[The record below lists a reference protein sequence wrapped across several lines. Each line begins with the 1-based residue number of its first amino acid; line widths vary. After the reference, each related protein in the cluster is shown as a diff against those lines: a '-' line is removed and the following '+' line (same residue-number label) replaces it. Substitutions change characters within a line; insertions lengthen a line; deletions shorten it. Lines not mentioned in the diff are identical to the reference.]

1 MFNIH
6 RRFIASATIAGIVLC
21 ISAPVQAQDYTL
33 RSVIGALGSGNS
45 QFRAPDGIATGGDQ
59 AIFVVDTNLNK
70 VQKFDLAGGFLKSWG
85 GVGEVN
91 GKFNS
96 PTDICEGPSGNIYI
110 VDTANNR
117 VQYFSP
123 TGQFIQNFGT
133 GGSDTSA
140 PGKFNTPL
148 GIAAFGS
155 DRILVADSLNHRVQI
170 LSKSGDPISAFGSFG
185 VNTGQFN
192 QPAAL
197 AVNQTTGDIYVV
209 DTGNSRIQCFSKDGI
224 YKHQWGGFGSSYGQF
239 ANIGGIAIDSNG
251 MVFVADTANLRVQ
264 VFNANGTFI
273 NSIEG
278 PFGQARTFLG
288 PRRVAVDRYGTLY
301 VTDSGGSTSAAQRFM
316 IFDPLGV
323 DNRPPV
329 TTISYSRERAD
340 GQWFD
345 GPVSVTL
352 TAADLVG
359 GTGVKHI
366 IYQVDGG
373 APVTTSSL
381 KVTLD
386 FPTDGRHNL
395 TYHAVDI
402 AGNVEG
408 NHVVNIDIDS
418 VAPALDVQ
426 ASADGKTITI
436 LSSDQLSGID
446 KVTYSID
453 GGALLEYSTPL
464 TLDGKRHQVIATAID
479 RAGNK
484 SQTRTVI
491 VNIAPKEVIV
501 PAFVAGG
508 VPLKVTIGLTDPA
521 PTGGLVVALNCSST
535 LASIPA
541 TITFAAG
548 EMEHDVNIV
557 TTPVS
562 TGVAV
567 TIKATA
573 NVQTVSQTFQLV
585 PPSVQSISST
595 PETLTGG
602 ASGVVRV
609 TLNGPAPKS
618 GTALSLGSSSTSL
631 VIATKATVAAGKTFI
646 DVPFKTLPVGGSSDT
661 VARVMT
667 TTAVGG
673 GASAAVDVTI
683 QRPTIK
689 AISALPSPIAGGK
702 PVTVTVTFTGAIP
715 AAGGTL
721 LLTSSSQ
728 ALVCPSSVI
737 IKGNATTATFV
748 CTTKAVTTRTPV
760 VVKATL
766 NGKEVQTT
774 INVRTLEVL
783 KIAASPVSMTGGT
796 TAKLTVT
803 LTEAVPKGQSVT
815 VALISDSIKM
825 TLPATLV
832 IPAGKSSGVVTMQ
845 SSAVGELWIAYI
857 TASLNGGAITQGI
870 QITPV
875 EVSKITLLPAAVK
888 GGSSSQLTVTLTA
901 AAPVDTTVTLT
912 SASRPVA
919 SLPATCIVPKG
930 SKTVT
935 VTVSTT
941 AVTKNVSVKLT
952 AQSGFVAVSGSLNV
966 LK

>member
-1 MFNIH
+1 MFHIQRSH
-6 RRFIASATIAGIVLC
+6 ILPATVAGIVVC
-21 ISAPVQAQDYTL
+21 AAAPAHAQDYTL
-33 RSVIGALGSGNS
+33 RSVVGALGSGNS
-45 QFRAPDGIATGGDQ
+45 QFRAPDGIVIGGDQ
-59 AIFVVDTNLNK
+59 AIFVVDNNLNK
-70 VQKFDLAGGFLKSWG
+70 VQKFDLAGGFLTAWG
-85 GVGEVN
+85 GVGEAN
-91 GKFNS
+91 GKFNH
-96 PTDICEGPSGNIYI
+96 PTDICEGPAGNIYI

-140 PGKFNTPL
+140 PGKFNSPL
-148 GIAAFGS
+148 GIASFGS
-155 DRILVADSLNHRVQI
+155 DRIYVADSLNHRVQI
-170 LSKSGDPISAFGSFG
+170 LGKSGDFIGAFGTFG
-185 VNTGQFN
+185 VNPGQFDK
-192 QPAAL
+192 PAAL

-209 DTGNSRIQCFSKDGI
+209 DSGNSRIQCFTKDGI
-224 YKHQWGGFGSSYGQF
+224 YKHQWGGLGSNYGQF
-239 ANIGGIAIDSNG
+239 ANIGGIAIDAKG
-251 MVFVADTANLRVQ
+251 TIFVADTANVRVQ
-264 VFNANGTFI
+264 VFSANGTFV

-323 DNRPPV
+323 DNRPPL

-340 GQWFD
+340 GQWFS
-345 GPVSVTL
+345 GAVSVTL

-359 GTGVKHI
+359 GSGVKHI

-386 FPTDGRHNL
+386 FPTDGRHTL

-408 NHVVNIDIDS
+408 DHSVNIDIDS
-418 VAPALDVQ
+418 VSPTLDVQ
-426 ASADGKTITI
+426 ASLDGKTITM
-436 LSSDQLSGID
+436 LASDQLSGID
-446 KVTYSID
+446 KVSYSID

-464 TLDGKRHQVIATAID
+464 TLDGKRHQVVATAID

-484 SQTRTVI
+484 SPTRIVT

-508 VPLKVTIGLTDPA
+508 VPLKVTVGLTDPA
-521 PTGGLVVALNCSST
+521 PTGGLVVTLKSSSAL
-535 LASIPA
+535 AIIPA

-548 EMEHDVNIV
+548 EVERDVNIV

-562 TGVAV
+562 TGLAV
-567 TIKATA
+567 TLSATA
-573 NVQTVSQTFQLV
+573 NAQMVSQIFQLV
-585 PPSVQSISST
+585 PPSVQSIAAI
-595 PETLTGG
+595 PDTLTGG
-602 ASGVVRV
+602 AAGIVHV
-609 TLNGPAPKS
+609 TLTGPAPKS
-618 GTALSLGSSSTSL
+618 GTALSLGTSSSSL
-631 VIATKATVAAGKTFI
+631 VIAAKATVAAGKSVI
-646 DVPFKTLPVGGSSDT
+646 DVPFKTLPVGGNSDT

-689 AISALPSPIAGGK
+689 AISALPSPVAGGK
-702 PVTVTVTFTGAIP
+702 PVTVTVTFTGAMP

-721 LLTSSSQ
+721 FLSSSSQ
-728 ALVCPSSVI
+728 ALVCPTTLSV
-737 IKGNATTATFV
+737 KANATTATFV
-748 CTTKAVTTRTPV
+748 CTTKAVATRTPV
-760 VVKATL
+760 VLKASL

-783 KIAASPVSMTGGT
+783 KIAASPVSMTGGS

-815 VALISDSIKM
+815 VALISDSTKLS
-825 TLPATLV
+825 LPATLV
-832 IPAGKSSGVVTMQ
+832 IQAGQSSGVVTMQ
-845 SSAVGELWIAYI
+845 SSAVGELWIAYV
-857 TASLNGGAITQGI
+857 TASLNGGATTQGI
-870 QITPV
+870 QITPI
-875 EVSKITLLPAAVK
+875 EVSKVTLLPTSVK
-888 GGSSSQLTVTLTA
+888 GGSSSQLTVTLAA

-935 VTVSTT
+935 VPVTTT

-952 AQSGFVAVSGSLNV
+952 AQSGFVPVSGSLNV

>member
-1 MFNIH
+1 MFPIQ
-6 RRFIASATIAGIVLC
+6 RSFIGFAAVAGIVLC

-33 RSVIGALGSGNS
+33 RTVIGSLGSGNS
-45 QFRAPDGIATGGDQ
+45 QFRAPDGIGIGGDQ
-59 AIFVVDTNLNK
+59 AIFIADSNLNK
-70 VQKFDLAGGFLKSWG
+70 VQKFDLAGGFVTAWG
-85 GVGEVN
+85 GVGEAN
-91 GKFNS
+91 GKFNH
-96 PTDICEGPSGNIYI
+96 PTDLCEGPSGNIYI

-123 TGQFIQNFGT
+123 TGQYIQNFGT

-148 GIAAFGS
+148 GIASFGS
-155 DRILVADSLNHRVQI
+155 DRVYVADSLNHRVQI
-170 LSKSGDPISAFGSFG
+170 LGKSGDPISSFGSFG
-185 VNTGQFN
+185 VNAGQFN

-224 YKHQWGGFGSSYGQF
+224 YKHQWGGFGSNYGQF
-239 ANIGGIAIDSNG
+239 ANIGGIAIDTHG
-251 MVFVADTANLRVQ
+251 IVFVADTANVRVQ
-264 VFNANGTFI
+264 VFSANGTFV

-278 PFGQARTFLG
+278 PFGQARTFTG

-301 VTDSGGSTSAAQRFM
+301 VTDSGGSTSSAQRFM

-323 DNRPPV
+323 DNRPPI

-340 GQWFD
+340 GQWFA

-373 APVTTSSL
+373 APVTTSAV
-381 KVTLD
+381 KVTLE
-386 FPTDGRHNL
+386 FPTDGRHTL

-402 AGNVEG
+402 AGNIEG
-408 NHVVNIDIDS
+408 DHVVNIDIDS
-418 VAPALDVQ
+418 VAPSLDLQ
-426 ASADGKTITI
+426 SSLDGKTITM
-436 LSSDQLSGID
+436 LASDQPSGID

-484 SQTRTVI
+484 SPTRTVT

-508 VPLKVTIGLTDPA
+508 VPLKVTVGLTDPA
-521 PTGGLVVALNCSST
+521 PTGGLVVTLKSSST
-535 LASIPA
+535 LATIPA
-541 TITFAAG
+541 SITFAAG
-548 EMEHDVNIV
+548 EVERDVNIV

-567 TIKATA
+567 TINATA
-573 NVQTVSQTFQLV
+573 NAQTVSQTFQLV

-602 ASGVVRV
+602 AAGVLRV

-618 GTALSLGSSSTSL
+618 GTALTLGSSSTSL
-631 VIATKATVAAGKTFI
+631 VIATKATLVAGKTFI
-646 DVPFKTLPVGGSSDT
+646 DVPFKTLPVGGSGDT

-689 AISALPSPIAGGK
+689 AISALPSPVTGGK
-702 PVTVTVTFTGAIP
+702 PVTVTVTFTGAMP
-715 AAGGTL
+715 TSGGTL
-721 LLTSSSQ
+721 FLTSSSQ
-728 ALVCPSSVI
+728 ALVCPTTLSV
-737 IKGNATTATFV
+737 KANAATATFV
-748 CTTKAVTTRTPV
+748 CTTKAVATRTPV
-760 VVKATL
+760 VLKASL

-815 VALISDSIKM
+815 VALSSDSIKM

-845 SSAVGELWIAYI
+845 SSAVGELWIAYA
-857 TASLNGGAITQGI
+857 TASLNGGSITQGI
-870 QITPV
+870 QIAPV

-888 GGSSSQLTVTLTA
+888 GGSSSQLTVTLA
-901 AAPVDTTVTLT
+901 AAAGVDTTVMLT
-912 SASRPVA
+912 SASRPAA

-935 VTVSTT
+935 VPVSTT
-941 AVTKNVSVKLT
+941 SVTKNVSVKLT
-952 AQSGFVAVSGSLNV
+952 AQSGFVPMSGSLNV